1 MTATSCC
8 NTTVL
13 QTGTTNQLDGN
24 LRQIMRSEYVQIAD
38 RTNTKFIH
46 QRQHSDG
53 WRELSPHG
61 GRTVAYSQ
69 LSPGRIAYAIAK
81 VHPNDRYVKETGR
94 TVALAKLNSDQHGIF
109 LGTTEEFFRAMS
121 SATYTYVV
129 TEQAEET
136 RYFTKARV

>member
-1 MTATSCC
+1 MSACQHDGFTANSF
-8 NTTVL
+8 NK
-13 QTGTTNQLDGN
+13 
-24 LRQIMRSEYVQIAD
+24 
-38 RTNTKFIH
+38 TNTKFIH

-81 VHPNDRYVKETGR
+81 VHPNDRYVKEIGR
-94 TVALAKLNSDQHGIF
+94 DVAVAKLNAGSGGIF

-129 TEQAEET
+129 PEEAEEI
-136 RYFTKARV
+136 RYFTKARA